1 MGSRMRRL
9 LSINCL
15 LLLCLAMA
23 QAKRGSIYDQVDVK
37 PTFLN
42 EFDDF
47 DDTFDLDP
55 VDVERALKLDG
66 LGASQDDIL
75 QAMMDYQELVE
86 SIDDEMMKEMD
97 TAMKIKP
104 AHKPSLANKF
114 SGLSV
119 NLPNTVSAK
128 RNGRKKN
135 GSRKKDTSRR
145 GRKNQFLGSFKRSY
159 IA

>member
-1 MGSRMRRL
+1 MRRL

-15 LLLCLAMA
+15 LLICLAMA
-23 QAKRGSIYDQVDVK
+23 QAKRGSIYDQVDAK

-47 DDTFDLDP
+47 DDFGTFDLDP
-55 VDVERALKLDG
+55 VDVEKALELDA
-66 LGASQDDIL
+66 LGASQDDIF
-75 QAMMDYQELVE
+75 QAMMDYQELVD
-86 SIDDEMMKEMD
+86 SIDDEMMKEID
-97 TAMKIKP
+97 TAPKI
-104 AHKPSLANKF
+104 KPSLAKQF
-114 SGLSV
+114 YGLSDSFP
-119 NLPNTVSAK
+119 NLGKAK
-128 RNGRKKN
+128 RNGKKKN

>member
-9 LSINCL
+9 ICILVI
-15 LLLCLAMA
+15 CLATT
-23 QAKRGSIYDQVDVK
+23 QAKRDSIYDQVDAK

-47 DDTFDLDP
+47 DDFGTFDLDP
-55 VDVERALKLDG
+55 VDVEKALELDA
-66 LGASQDDIL
+66 LGASQDDIF
-75 QAMMDYQELVE
+75 QAMMDYQELVD
-86 SIDDEMMKEMD
+86 SIDEERMKEID
-97 TAMKIKP
+97 TAPKI
-104 AHKPSLANKF
+104 KPSLAKHF
-114 SGLSV
+114 YGLSDTF
-119 NLPNTVSAK
+119 PNIGKAK
-128 RNGRKKN
+128 RNGKKKN